1 MSSHPLVLVR
11 LNSGEFKG
19 RLKGRVAA
27 VRLSG
32 LRVDRSPQ
40 YEVELVNHPSLK
52 LVHVYRGQIVRELP
66 EEA

>member
-1 MSSHPLVLVR
+1 MVLVK

-19 RLKGRVAA
+19 RLRGRVAA

-40 YEVELVNHPSLK
+40 YEVELTNHPSLK
-52 LVHVYRGQIVRELP
+52 IVHVYRGQIVKELP
-66 EEA
+66 EDAQ